1 MILNNYSHSEKPATT
16 ITIVSINPIFSLDT
30 DNVFEYLAA
39 LNYCKI
45 SDRDLSSITVI
56 TAKNFNL
63 LISLSNGTNLLVKQE
78 IHNDRGK
85 SNGEFWSAW
94 QIQKMLGQFPD
105 FGAEIEVFLPKI
117 LHFDPHNS
125 ILIVNYLTNYSDLY
139 DYHASTNLFPVEI
152 AQAIGRLLGTLH
164 GQTFQQSQYERFF
177 NDPDLLARQ
186 QDLDR
191 SWTASH
197 TIRRLARITP
207 QVLQMVPP
215 ECWQFFRLYQRFP
228 SLSQAIAALG
238 ESITPSCLVHNDLKI
253 NNILLDLNWAQP
265 KSPVIRLIDWER
277 ASWGDPAS
285 DLGSILGSYLELWL
299 EGLIVSSSLSMN
311 ESLQLATTPL
321 ELIQPSLFATVSSYL
336 ESFSALS
343 TARPDAIERA
353 IQFAG
358 LALIQRIEGSVYE
371 DRLFGNRQIM
381 MLQVAKQLICTP
393 QAAMN
398 TLFGDR
404 ATQLITK

>member
-1 MILNNYSHSEKPATT
+1 
-16 ITIVSINPIFSLDT
+16 
-30 DNVFEYLAA
+30 
-39 LNYCKI
+39 
-45 SDRDLSSITVI
+45 VI

-63 LISLSNGTNLLVKQE
+63 LISLNDGTNLLVKQE
-78 IHNDRGK
+78 IHNDRGQSK
-85 SNGEFWSAW
+85 GEFWSAW
-94 QIQKMLGQFPD
+94 QIQKMLQQFPD
-105 FGAEIEVFLPKI
+105 FGAEIEVFLPEI

-125 ILIVNYLTNYSDLY
+125 ILIVNYLTDYSDLY
-139 DYHASTNLFPVEI
+139 DYYASTNLFPVEI
-152 AQAIGRLLGTLH
+152 AQAIGRLLGTIH

-177 NDPDLLARQ
+177 NDPDLLDRQ

-207 QVLQMVPP
+207 QILQMVPP

-228 SLSQAIAALG
+228 SLSQAISELG
-238 ESITPSCLVHNDLKI
+238 ESITPSCLTHNDLKI
-253 NNILLDLNWAQP
+253 NNILLDLNWEQP
-265 KSPVIRLIDWER
+265 KSSVIRLIDWER

-299 EGLIVSSSLSMN
+299 EGLIVSSSFTIN

-321 ELIQPSLFATVSSYL
+321 EPIQPSLFAIVSSYL

-343 TARPDAIERA
+343 IARPDAIERA

-358 LALIQRIEGSVYE
+358 LSLIQRIEGSVYE

-393 QAAMN
+393 QAAMS

-404 ATQLITK
+404 AHQLVTK

>member
-1 MILNNYSHSEKPATT
+1 MLPDNHLRGGATAKVRT
-16 ITIVSINPIFSLDT
+16 IMSLNPIFTLDT
-30 DNVFEYLAA
+30 DNIFEYLAA
-39 LNYCKI
+39 LKYCRI
-45 SDRDLSSITVI
+45 SDRDSSTITVI

-63 LISLSNGTNLLVKQE
+63 LISLSDGRNLLVKQE
-78 IHNDRGK
+78 IHNARGQSK
-85 SNGEFWSAW
+85 GEFWSAW
-94 QIQKMLGQFPD
+94 QIQKMLQQFPD
-105 FGAEIEVFLPKI
+105 FGAKIEPFLPEI
-117 LHFDPHNS
+117 LHFDPQNS
-125 ILIVNYLTNYSDLY
+125 ILIVNYLTNYGDLY
-139 DYHASTNLFPVEI
+139 DYYASTNLFPVEI
-152 AQAIGRLLGTLH
+152 AQAIGRLLGTIH
-164 GQTFQQSQYERFF
+164 GQTFEMSQYERFF

-191 SWTASH
+191 SWMADR

-228 SLSQAIAALG
+228 SLSQAISVLG

-253 NNILLDLNWAQP
+253 NNILLDLNWEQP
-265 KSPVIRLIDWER
+265 RSPVIRLIDWER

-299 EGLIVSSSLSMN
+299 EGLIVSSSFSIN
-311 ESLQLATTPL
+311 ESLQLANTPL
-321 ELIQPSLFATVSSYL
+321 ELIQPSLVAIVSSYL
-336 ESFSALS
+336 DSFSAIS
-343 TARPDAIERA
+343 TARPDPSDRA

-358 LALIQRIEGSVYE
+358 LALIQRIEASVYE

-393 QAAMN
+393 QAAIN

-404 ATQLITK
+404 DRQLFTK